1 MELHVSERKA
11 GLLAVPPQVRAKFE
25 RLTREWK
32 SQSEF
37 LSSPT
42 AIALL
47 PAYQKIIGMGPDIV
61 PLILHELEREPD
73 QWFWALKA
81 ITDADPVP
89 PEHAGAVDLMV
100 EDWLRWGREQGLVY
114 GTVVQFM
121 RRARRTAAV

>member
-1 MELHVSERKA
+1 MSERRIDLVA
-11 GLLAVPPQVRAKFE
+11 LTPQVRSRFE

-32 SQSEF
+32 SQNEF

-61 PLILHELEREPD
+61 PLILEELEREPD

-81 ITDADPVP
+81 ITDADPVS
-89 PEHAGAVDLMV
+89 EHTGAVELMAV
-100 EDWLRWGREQGLVY
+100 DWLRWGRERGFV
-114 GTVVQFM
+114 GS
-121 RRARRTAAV
+121 A